1 MLVLVSDNQTGSLA
15 LGYEDRRVFLEYCTV
30 DAMMHCKPVTQQ
42 REVNYGGTNTVT
54 SMGTEQGEAC
64 RSAETYF
71 IGRMA
76 LISALSLR
84 RLQTKTKRF
93 PQTMFDIRIPAHLVR
108 GNSRILCIL
117 SLWRVPVPVPVPDPK
132 LLMSEVA
139 NNELVSDSHK
149 LFSSKSL
156 KWHAHWLPGVAS
168 DDETPQASNDFIP
181 NLHK

>member
-117 SLWRVPVPVPVPDPK
+117 SLWRVPVPVPDPK

-139 NNELVSDSHK
+139 NNELVSDSHSQIV
-149 LFSSKSL
+149 LFKEL
-156 KWHAHWLPGVAS
+156 EVACTWLPGGVAGN
-168 DDETPQASNDFIP
+168 E
-181 NLHK
+181 